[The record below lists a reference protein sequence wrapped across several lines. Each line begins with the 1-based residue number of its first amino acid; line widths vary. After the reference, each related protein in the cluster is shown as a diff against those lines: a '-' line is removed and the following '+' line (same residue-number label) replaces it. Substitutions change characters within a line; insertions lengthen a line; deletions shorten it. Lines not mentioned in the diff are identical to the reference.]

1 MMLLGR
7 RKHSWL
13 LYPIWFS
20 YNILWSTQYCFVSF
34 CCTTSQKNLSDCI
47 NLIVTALWCKVTT
60 IGRAKEFQD
69 KEPFVAENVAILND
83 FIIENTDSANSQTNS
98 TFQRRAVK
106 VSGFGKFLTSF
117 FTRLFLETE
126 PSVYSGKARLG
137 DAGTRRWKR
146 GAPSFV
152 ICLRSGVVVYRRKMY
167 LFEMKCASSKWLPF
181 VLRTSERC

>member
-1 MMLLGR
+1 MFF
-7 RKHSWL
+7 L
-13 LYPIWFS
+13 LYDITKKI
-20 YNILWSTQYCFVSF
+20 N
-34 CCTTSQKNLSDCI
+34 NCI
-47 NLIVTALWCKVTT
+47 NLTVTTLWCKLTT

-69 KEPFVAENVAILND
+69 KELFVAENVATLND
-83 FIIENTDSANSQTNS
+83 FIIENIDSANSQTNS

-152 ICLRSGVVVYRRKMY
+152 ICLRSGMVVYRRKMY

-181 VLRTSERC
+181 VLRASERC